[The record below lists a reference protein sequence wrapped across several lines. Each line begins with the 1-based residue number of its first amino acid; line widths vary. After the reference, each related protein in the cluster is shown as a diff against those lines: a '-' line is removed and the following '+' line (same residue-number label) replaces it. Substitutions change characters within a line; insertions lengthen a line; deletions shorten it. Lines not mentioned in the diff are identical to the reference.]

1 MIMYVNICGPEWES
15 ENRRSEGSH
24 VCVLPPGLRKRA
36 RDPPQQPSAH
46 ADIDSGGVLLK
57 KGQGCR
63 FLFLESLGGDWEK
76 GGRNEEDSKGS
87 NGTHSPPAK

>member
-46 ADIDSGGVLLK
+46 ADRFGWRLAEEGSGMSLLVF
-57 KGQGCR
+57 GEFGR
-63 FLFLESLGGDWEK
+63 GLGERREK
-76 GGRNEEDSKGS
+76 
-87 NGTHSPPAK
+87 